1 MSTQSCPVTRSYS
14 TLSVLVI
21 LGSKGN
27 CGTVCAEVLVT
38 VRSGREGRLSL
49 VTNAQFIEKEEG
61 DSESRGTHKGN
72 MGGLR

>member
-38 VRSGREGRLSL
+38 VRREGRLSL

-61 DSESRGTHKGN
+61 TVNQGAHTRGIWEG
-72 MGGLR
+72 